1 MAIKSAGEDIAFR
14 PPVTPFTLLH
24 YAAPDGG
31 RRTTYE
37 REVSTCEAVGDQAKS
52 RAYLK
57 MDRLPREFL
66 AQEAIATGSA
76 KVRASQPDAP
86 VHMDPKIKRLMREIA
101 ISEGHRQ
108 EVVMDPAFVNDIRRK
123 HKIDHFTS
131 ILTDPRLPTD
141 DCSTYSLQ
149 HQYEGHLAD
158 RVDKKHFLQKNTYS
172 EYVEALGKQKGLMMD
187 KNKGTL
193 AEFSRPQYESPLLP
207 CLLFRRRFALQS
219 GCPDPFPLQTSGLLR
234 VSPKGDD
241 PMVWTWWPRRS
252 LQVAV
257 VTPVLLA
264 QLQSVQ
270 RIPECQGTMLSC
282 LQE

>member
-108 EVVMDPAFVNDIRRK
+108 EVVMDPAFVQDIRRK

-158 RVDKKHFLQKNTYS
+158 RVDKKHFLQKNIYS

-187 KNKGTL
+187 KNKG
-193 AEFSRPQYESPLLP
+193 A
-207 CLLFRRRFALQS
+207 
-219 GCPDPFPLQTSGLLR
+219 
-234 VSPKGDD
+234 
-241 PMVWTWWPRRS
+241 
-252 LQVAV
+252 
-257 VTPVLLA
+257 
-264 QLQSVQ
+264 
-270 RIPECQGTMLSC
+270 
-282 LQE
+282 